1 MFANFKVYFFFLAGA
16 FFFLSFIST
25 RRLPERR
32 RSHGPKEEIE
42 KKAVEISKS
51 PFTPELAE
59 KLLKAS
65 ASSASQWFIPPL
77 QDFLYMD
84 KKLWLEKASDERINI
99 PGTVT
104 QFNWTYRLPCTVE
117 ELCSN
122 NDLIE
127 KIKRI

>member
-1 MFANFKVYFFFLAGA
+1 MQNAECFGIETGA
-16 FFFLSFIST
+16 EDGPLFT
-25 RRLPERR
+25 A
-32 RSHGPKEEIE
+32 PKEEIE
-42 KKAVEISKS
+42 KKADEISKS

-84 KKLWLEKASDERINI
+84 KSLWLDKASDERINV

-104 QFNWTYRLPCTVE
+104 EFNWTYRLPCTLE
-117 ELCSN
+117 ELGKN
-122 NDLIE
+122 TDLIE
-127 KIKRI
+127 KIKKVAER